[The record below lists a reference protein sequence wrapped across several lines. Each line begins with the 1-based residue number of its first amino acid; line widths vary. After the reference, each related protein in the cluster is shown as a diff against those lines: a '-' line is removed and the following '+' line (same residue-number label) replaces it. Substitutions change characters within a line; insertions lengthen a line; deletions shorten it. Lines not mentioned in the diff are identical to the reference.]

1 MDGITILNTIETTIY
16 PDYYYVIIALCVIGI
31 VAGLIMAGVSLGDL
45 FNAKSLI
52 AGIAIIVISFVIASL
67 SYRWVTHNDVY
78 TIRRYE
84 CTIDDLSSFIYIH
97 NNYNVIEQR
106 GGIWIL
112 EDK

>member
-31 VAGLIMAGVSLGDL
+31 VAGLIMATVSLGDL
-45 FNAKSLI
+45 FNAKSLL

-67 SYRWVTHNDVY
+67 SYRWAVHNDVY

-106 GGIWIL
+106 DGIWIL